1 MATMGILGD
10 DDKRMTFTE
19 HLGELR
25 VRLIRII
32 VGIGIVFVVCFYFWD
47 KLFAMLSY
55 PLQSKG
61 MEIPWITN
69 NPLESMNVA
78 LRLSGTFAAILCAPH
93 ILYEICAFV
102 FPGLKPKEKRLAL
115 TLIVGCSV
123 LAVAGA
129 AVAYFLVSPQ
139 LIGLMNQ
146 WTPEGVKQQLQMSPT
161 IAFEIFLLLAFSVA
175 FQFPMVVLILVYL
188 GIVSQQ
194 ALRTYRRYAF
204 VLLAIAA
211 AALTPTTDPFSFAAM
226 WVPLVLMYEACV
238 WIAYVIDR
246 KKTE

>member
-1 MATMGILGD
+1 MATMGLMD
-10 DDKRMTFTE
+10 NDDKRMTFTE

-25 VRLIRII
+25 IRLIRSI
-32 VGIGIVFVVCFYFWD
+32 VGIGIAFVLCFIFWEQLY
-47 KLFAMLSY
+47 KVLSY
-55 PLQSKG
+55 PLQTRG

-78 LRLSGTFAAILCAPH
+78 VRLAGTFAAIICAPH

-102 FPGLKPKEKRLAL
+102 FPGLKPNERKLAL

-161 IAFEIFLLLAFSVA
+161 IAFEIFLLLAFAVA

-194 ALRTYRRYAF
+194 TLRAYRRYAF
-204 VLLAIAA
+204 VLLAVAA

-246 KKTE
+246 KKPA